1 MKFETNNLIG
11 IRDDIVEQMN
21 NLVVIRNCLRNDDE
35 LRRRVEA
42 VRANLNETLI
52 RIERILGID

>member
-21 NLVVIRNCLRNDDE
+21 NLVVIRNSLRNDDE